1 MKIDCAVTSNPK
13 RWPGPIYIRCCC
25 RGGGPGNFDLKSVNG
40 SRIFRLEGVDKWFMV
55 YQGSDRHFDFPDR
68 FHVAYSDDLLN
79 WTKVQNTRP
88 FFERGPAG
96 RWDQGGI
103 WFGEVFE
110 LDGML
115 YMYYE
120 GWGCEGSVPTATN
133 PISPEDTPRRAAP
146 RSARRRS

>member
-1 MKIDCAVTSNPK
+1 
-13 RWPGPIYIRCCC
+13 
-25 RGGGPGNFDLKSVNG
+25 
-40 SRIFRLEGVDKWFMV
+40 MV

-120 GWGCEGSVPTATN
+120 GWGCEGSVPDRDEPYFAGGHSSTGCA
-133 PISPEDTPRRAAP
+133 SVSKEAFLKWCGLA
-146 RSARRRS
+146 SE